1 MRSNANASHIIKS
14 DFSIAETVLDM
25 REKIPL
31 VLLHGNITGLDR
43 RSMDA
48 KVVRRFQHAALT

>member
-48 KVVRRFQHAALT
+48 KVVRRF